1 MNNKIEFTD
10 FMKLAALVFFGLWFH
25 TREEAEQHIIDDLQW
40 IEDNNLIE
48 DKHLTHEIT
57 EYQQE
62 VNTKRDKNAMW
73 VRLMHHYVGY

>member
-1 MNNKIEFTD
+1 MGTCLRIPYKRRGG
-10 FMKLAALVFFGLWFH
+10 A
-25 TREEAEQHIIDDLQW
+25 
-40 IEDNNLIE
+40 EDNNLIE

>member
-1 MNNKIEFTD
+1 MNTKTMYQITTNIEKWGPVCVD
-10 FMKLAALVFFGLWFH
+10 

-62 VNTKRDKNAMW
+62 VNPKRDKNATW
-73 VRLMHHYVGY
+73 IRLMHHYTGY